1 MDCWQLGLK
10 PIRNLGVV
18 EYNVFQSRPTPT
30 VRKLGH
36 VSSCSLPSSVEDCF
50 QGSLT
55 LCLGLPH
62 TWVRMPQKAYRWSTA
77 GTCWRQPAVSSGTV
91 KISRSGWG
99 DRQRASWEL
108 PMLGFPFLYLWLV
121 NSWDQ
126 IINYQILIWL
136 SETREFD
143 F

>member
-30 VRKLGH
+30 VRQLGH

-62 TWVRMPQKAYRWSTA
+62 AWVSMPHKAYRWRTA
-77 GTCWRQPAVSSGTV
+77 GTCWRQPAVQWNCENQQKWVGGQTESFMGVTDVRIPFSTAV
-91 KISRSGWG
+91 AFKF
-99 DRQRASWEL
+99 
-108 PMLGFPFLYLWLV
+108 LG
-121 NSWDQ
+121 S
-126 IINYQILIWL
+126 NYKL
-136 SETREFD
+136 SNTNLTFRTRGFD